1 MEPQIDIYASRQT
14 DGRECRQSM
23 PRCEGGKPN
32 DGNVSPTGTVRPN
45 RLQSLDILRGLDL
58 FLLVFLQPV
67 IVAVGHA
74 ADAEWLN
81 RLLYQLDHEVWVG
94 FRVWDLVMPLFM
106 FMSGVSMP
114 FSFAKFE
121 NLPSRRPVYRKVVR
135 RVVLLFLLGMV
146 VQGNLLALDTH
157 VLRFYSNTLQA
168 IAAGYLIGS
177 LIVLNLPL
185 RGQIAATVVLLL
197 VYWLPMT
204 FCGDFTSDGNFAEM
218 IDRFVLGR
226 WRDGVYWDA
235 DGAWHFSPYYNYTWI
250 WSSLTFGV
258 TVMLGNFAGMIMR
271 HADTAAARP
280 KAAATMTAA
289 GVALVAA
296 GLLWHLQ
303 MPIIK
308 RLWTCSMTLFSGGVC
323 FLLMALFYWIVDI
336 RGRSCGLA
344 WLKIYGMNSI
354 TAYVLGEV
362 VNFRSVAASLSYGLE
377 HIIGSEW
384 YGVWLTFAN
393 YAIVFIILLL
403 LYRRRVF
410 IKI

>member
-1 MEPQIDIYASRQT
+1 MDLQINTYGYI
-14 DGRECRQSM
+14 
-23 PRCEGGKPN
+23 
-32 DGNVSPTGTVRPN
+32 PTKTVCPK

-67 IVAVGHA
+67 IIAAGHA
-74 ADAEWLN
+74 AGAEWLN
-81 RLLYQLDHEVWVG
+81 PVLYQLDHEAWAG
-94 FRVWDLVMPLFM
+94 FRVWDLVMPLFL

-121 NLPSRRPVYRKVVR
+121 NMPSRRPVYRKIVR
-135 RVVLLFLLGMV
+135 RVVILFLLGMV
-146 VQGNLLALDTH
+146 VQGNLLALDLH

-185 RGQIAATVVLLL
+185 RGQIAATAALLF

-204 FCGDFTSDGNFAEM
+204 LCGDFTPEGNFAEQV
-218 IDRFVLGR
+218 DRFILGR

-258 TVMLGNFAGMIMR
+258 TVMLGNFAGRMMKR
-271 HADTAAARP
+271 ADTHAACP
-280 KAAATMTAA
+280 KAAVAMTVA
-289 GVALVAA
+289 GLALVAA

-308 RLWTCSMTLFSGGVC
+308 RLWTCSMTLFSGGLC

-336 RGRSCGLA
+336 RGWGRGLG
-344 WLKIYGMNSI
+344 WLKVYGMNSI
-354 TAYVLGEV
+354 TAYVLGEI

-377 HIIGSEW
+377 HHIGSEW

-393 YAIVFIILLL
+393 YAIVFLILLL

>member
-1 MEPQIDIYASRQT
+1 MDLQIKTY
-14 DGRECRQSM
+14 GY
-23 PRCEGGKPN
+23 N
-32 DGNVSPTGTVRPN
+32 PTKTVCPK

-67 IVAVGHA
+67 IIAAGHA

-81 RLLYQLDHEVWVG
+81 PILYQLDHEAWAG
-94 FRVWDLVMPLFM
+94 FRVWDLVMPLFL

-121 NLPSRRPVYRKVVR
+121 NMPSRRPVYRKIVR
-135 RVVLLFLLGMV
+135 RVVILFLLGMV
-146 VQGNLLALDTH
+146 VQGNLLALDLH

-185 RGQIAATVVLLL
+185 RGQIAATAALLFL
-197 VYWLPMT
+197 YWLPMT
-204 FCGDFTSDGNFAEM
+204 LCGDFTPEGNFAEQV
-218 IDRFVLGR
+218 DRFILGR

-258 TVMLGNFAGMIMR
+258 TVMLGNFAGRIMKR
-271 HADTAAARP
+271 AGTHAACP
-280 KAAATMTAA
+280 KAAVTMTVA
-289 GVALVAA
+289 GLALVAA

-308 RLWTCSMTLFSGGVC
+308 RLWTCSMTLFSGGLC

-336 RGRSCGLA
+336 RGWSRGLG
-344 WLKIYGMNSI
+344 WLKVYGMNSI
-354 TAYVLGEV
+354 TAYVLGEI

-377 HIIGSEW
+377 HHIGSEW

-393 YAIVFIILLL
+393 YAIVFLILLL

>member
-1 MEPQIDIYASRQT
+1 MDLQINTY
-14 DGRECRQSM
+14 GY
-23 PRCEGGKPN
+23 N
-32 DGNVSPTGTVRPN
+32 PTKTVRPN

-67 IVAVGHA
+67 IIAAGHA

-81 RLLYQLDHEVWVG
+81 PILYQLDHEAWVG
-94 FRVWDLVMPLFM
+94 FRVWDLVMPLFL

-121 NLPSRRPVYRKVVR
+121 NMPSRRPIYRKIVR
-135 RVVLLFLLGMV
+135 RVVILFLLGMV
-146 VQGNLLALDTH
+146 VQGNLLALDLH
-157 VLRFYSNTLQA
+157 VLRFYSNTFQA

-185 RGQIAATVVLLL
+185 RGQIAATAALLF

-204 FCGDFTSDGNFAEM
+204 LCGDFTPEGNFAEQV
-218 IDRFVLGR
+218 DRFILGR
-226 WRDGVYWDA
+226 WRDGVYWDV

-258 TVMLGNFAGMIMR
+258 TVMLGNFAGRMMKR
-271 HADTAAARP
+271 AGTHAACP
-280 KAAATMTAA
+280 KAAVAMTVT
-289 GVALVAA
+289 GLSLVAA
-296 GLLWHLQ
+296 GLLWNLQ

-308 RLWTCSMTLFSGGVC
+308 RLWTCSMTLFSGGLC

-336 RGRSCGLA
+336 RGWSRRLG
-344 WLKIYGMNSI
+344 WLKVYGMNSI
-354 TAYVLGEV
+354 TAYVLGEI

-377 HIIGSEW
+377 HHIGSEW

-393 YAIVFIILLL
+393 YAIVFLILLL